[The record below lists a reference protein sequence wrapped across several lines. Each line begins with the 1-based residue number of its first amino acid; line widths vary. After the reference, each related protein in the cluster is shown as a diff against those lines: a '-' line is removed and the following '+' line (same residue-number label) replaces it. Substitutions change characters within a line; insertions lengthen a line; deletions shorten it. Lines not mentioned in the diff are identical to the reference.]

1 MKKILHYVGS
11 MNRGGMEMFIMNLF
25 HHIDRKELMF
35 DFAIHGSSVGD
46 FQEEI
51 DNLGG
56 NWYFFPKMRK
66 NPIKYR
72 MAWRTFWK
80 DHAGEY
86 CAFHFHTN
94 SLANIIA
101 IDEAARAGV
110 PIRIIHSHSSMANKG
125 RLQWLNDILHNL
137 HKKRLPKL
145 ATHLFA
151 CSDKAASWLFGD
163 TKIDSLPVIQI
174 NNGIDIEKFQYNET
188 NREHIRKLLGL
199 DSLKVIGHVGA
210 FLPVKNHKFIVDV
223 IDKAYEMDPSVRCIF
238 IGHGS
243 LFEEIKGL
251 VSSRNLNDVILFL
264 GPQNNV
270 HEWLSAM
277 DVFIMPSLYEG
288 LPVSLI
294 EVQAN
299 GLPAII
305 SDTITDRVKL
315 QKNMF
320 YKSLSDGPSEWAKEI
335 IKILDHNCR
344 VNNNKCV
351 SDGGFDINETAQ
363 IYQNIILCDGK
374 CKYEYSQTPLD
385 AISK

>member
-1 MKKILHYVGS
+1 MKKILHYVGC

-35 DFAIHGSSVGD
+35 DFAIHGSNVGD

-51 DNLGG
+51 RSLGG
-56 NWYFFPKMRK
+56 SRYFFPKMRK
-66 NPIKYR
+66 NPLKYR
-72 MAWRTFWK
+72 RAWRKFWEI
-80 DHAGEY
+80 HAGEY

-101 IDEAARAGV
+101 IEEAARAGV

-125 RLQWLNDILHNL
+125 RLQWLNDFL
-137 HKKRLPKL
+137 HKLHQKRLPKL

-163 TKIDSLPVIQI
+163 IKHGSLSVIQI
-174 NNGIDIEKFQYNET
+174 NNGIDIKKFRYDEV
-188 NREHIRKLLGL
+188 NREHIRKTLEL
-199 DSLKVIGHVGA
+199 DGLKVVGHVGT

-223 IDKAYEMDPSVRCIF
+223 IEKAYEMDPSIRCVF
-238 IGHGS
+238 IGQGC
-243 LFEEIKGL
+243 LFEEIKKL
-251 VSSRNLNDVILFL
+251 VASKNLENVILFL
-264 GPQNNV
+264 GVQNNV

-277 DVFIMPSLYEG
+277 DVFIMPSVYEG

-299 GLPAII
+299 GLPAIV

-315 QKNMF
+315 QKNLY
-320 YKSLSDGPSEWAKEI
+320 YKSLSDGPTEWAKEI
-335 IKILDHNCR
+335 LKI
-344 VNNNKCV
+344 VNNECREYNSSCV
-351 SDGGFDINETAQ
+351 FDGGFDINETAE
-363 IYQNIILCDGK
+363 IYENIILRDSLYNC
-374 CKYEYSQTPLD
+374 ENQ
-385 AISK
+385 